1 MERGLGAGGGGGTP
15 LDRRC
20 MYARQP
26 GSDIAGCKCSC
37 ERNDRQKKTPHHEWC
52 TSPPVRTNQKEVTGG
67 QAGEE
72 GAAREVVN
80 AADKEM
86 DELIT
91 LGRPRSYKP
100 HYQTGRFS
108 SK

>member
-1 MERGLGAGGGGGTP
+1 MVHISSCQNQPKGG
-15 LDRRC
+15 D
-20 MYARQP
+20 
-26 GSDIAGCKCSC
+26 
-37 ERNDRQKKTPHHEWC
+37 
-52 TSPPVRTNQKEVTGG
+52 GG